1 MKYSFHIVVA
11 RIVIVVVTVMT
22 ALTNPSWSVMASA
35 MDAGPHHSFLGGP
48 WELVVKM
55 GLGPD
60 GLRYPLIVSDESKPQ
75 KLEEVFSVLNSPIKI
90 RLEQYV
96 PDLTWETV
104 PLVHPGGSIVAQLAV
119 KGKDLQQSIWLS
131 PGDPSRQSVSSRIG
145 SVAIRRLYNPDTAE
159 AQVRKLTDPRAVGIL
174 SVWSKDGD
182 RPFEWVAK
190 VKQTVRI
197 PESKYTITVA
207 EYFPHYSMDTDTKKV
222 FSQSNKPVNP
232 AVKVI
237 LNDGRK
243 TSEQWLWAK
252 FLSSP
257 HEQEK
262 LPLRMRF
269 TDFNLDETNGHY
281 LLVVASRTRVWVLK
295 SEKGRKRLEKAEL
308 GQSFPFAD
316 KDYSFSVE
324 KILDEAIIK
333 TQWKNSSERLLRP
346 AIVATIEQ
354 DGTDQQ
360 AVLELN
366 KPFHLRT
373 KSGVLV
379 LLYRRRPASS
389 ETAL

>member
-1 MKYSFHIVVA
+1 MDSRLHMK
-11 RIVIVVVTVMT
+11 VTSRVMT
-22 ALTNPSWSVMASA
+22 VLIVALISTNLVWTSQATA
-35 MDAGPHHSFLGGP
+35 MNAGPHHSFLGGP

-60 GLRYPLIVSDESKPQ
+60 GLRFPLTVSDESKPQ
-75 KLEEVFSVLNSPIKI
+75 KLDEVLSVLNNPIKI

-104 PLVHPGGSIVAQLAV
+104 ALEHPGGGIVAQLTV

-131 PGDPSRQSVSSRIG
+131 PGDPARQSVTSRIG

-159 AQVRKLTDPRAVGIL
+159 ALVRQLTDSRAVGIL
-174 SVWSKDGD
+174 SVWPEDGNP
-182 RPFEWVAK
+182 PFECVAK
-190 VKQTVRI
+190 VKQTVSI

-222 FSQSNKPVNP
+222 FSQSDKPVNP
-232 AVKVI
+232 AIKII
-237 LNDGRK
+237 LSDGRK

-281 LLVVASRTRVWVLK
+281 ILAVASRTRVWILK
-295 SEKGRKRLEKAEL
+295 SEKGRKQLEKAEL

-346 AIVATIEQ
+346 AVVATIEQ

-389 ETAL
+389 ETTL